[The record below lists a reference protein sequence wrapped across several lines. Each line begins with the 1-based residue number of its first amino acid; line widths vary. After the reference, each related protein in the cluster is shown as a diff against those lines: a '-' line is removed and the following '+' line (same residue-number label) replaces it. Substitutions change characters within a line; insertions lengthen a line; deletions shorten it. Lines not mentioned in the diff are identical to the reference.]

1 MWDEFACLGA
11 QNSVS
16 LLKLDTGGEERTDS
30 GKVTVLVLSNAE
42 LVRTA
47 EAIKC
52 HRRNFTGK
60 MLFCL

>member
-1 MWDEFACLGA
+1 MRVLGA

-30 GKVTVLVLSNAE
+30 GKVTVLVLSDAE

-47 EAIKC
+47 
-52 HRRNFTGK
+52 
-60 MLFCL
+60 